1 MSKSMSC
8 IYPEVGTYFVLNNL
22 LSLAK
27 LGYKSRLSYT
37 VRALY
42 SQKFKLDKISFYYN
56 KMMLLDGAKK
66 KREKAA
72 IYKTCK
78 THPSGIRVTAGI

>member
-1 MSKSMSC
+1 
-8 IYPEVGTYFVLNNL
+8 
-22 LSLAK
+22 
-27 LGYKSRLSYT
+27 
-37 VRALY
+37 
-42 SQKFKLDKISFYYN
+42 
-56 KMMLLDGAKK
+56 MMLLDGAKK